1 MTNNKGYL
9 YHAIGSSSSQTP
21 SPPRIRPVTL
31 LPPETFSSMDDE
43 TDFSASAALK
53 LFCSRN
59 TMVAIAV
66 QMALMVVVIL
76 FQVTTSSHPNTAPTM
91 LSADLVVGSTAMT
104 MPEFKPIEGFPANA
118 DEILKEGGLQ
128 WYCAPDSWRDTWK
141 DDTREGKGGWW
152 NLENGKLQLA
162 PPAKKDFWRKTY
174 YQPLLVKDDGSFL
187 YGIVPQANLPVT
199 VQTTLSLTPK
209 AQFDQAGIIIRLDKE
224 HWIKTGIEV
233 VDGQSRL
240 SCVVTNGF
248 SDWSTQTWATPS
260 IKIRVHLLPQHG
272 GSFVVEA
279 SPVEA
284 EEWAF
289 IRIAHMNVDFHHDLL
304 NGAPEVQ
311 AAYEGASAP
320 PGTYMVGVFAASPV
334 DQAGMVATF
343 EDFSIRA
350 GSEFVH
356 DA

>member
-1 MTNNKGYL
+1 MCTPNNGY
-9 YHAIGSSSSQTP
+9 HTFRSSP
-21 SPPRIRPVTL
+21 SPPGGRSASTL
-31 LPPETFSSMDDE
+31 LHPEAFTSLDE
-43 TDFSASAALK
+43 DFPEADFSASTALK
-53 LFCSRN
+53 FFLSKSALLA
-59 TMVAIAV
+59 VAIQISLV
-66 QMALMVVVIL
+66 VLVVIV
-76 FQVTTSSHPNTAPTM
+76 QVASSHSAPTNE
-91 LSADLVVGSTAMT
+91 LSANLLGASNQMT
-104 MPEFKPIEGFPANA
+104 TTPVFSPVEGFTTVG
-118 DEILKEGGLQ
+118 KEGGLE
-128 WYCAPDSWRDTWK
+128 WYCPPDGWKDTWT
-141 DDTREGKGGWW
+141 DDSREGKGGWW
-152 NLENGKLQLA
+152 RVEDGMLLMA

-187 YGIVPQANLPVT
+187 YATVPQANLPVT

-209 AQFDQAGIIIRLDKE
+209 AQFDQAGLIIRLDKD

-233 VDGQSRL
+233 VDEQPRL

-248 SDWSTQTWATPS
+248 SDWSTQNWPTPS
-260 IKIRVHLLPQHG
+260 IKIRIHLLPQHG

-279 SPVEA
+279 APVGT

-289 IRIAHMNVDFHHDLL
+289 IRIAHMNVDFNHDLL
-304 NGAPEVQ
+304 NDAPAVQ
-311 AAYEGASAP
+311 AAYEGKSAP

-343 EDFSIRA
+343 QDFSIKA